1 MAALQANNRY
11 IYWRRRQAGLSLAN
25 LACHYTCKERRK
37 METAIILI
45 NAILLIRLV
54 FLLMRKR
61 ANDEE
66 ILLLALF
73 VGLSTVVFILYIMV
87 L

>member
-1 MAALQANNRY
+1 
-11 IYWRRRQAGLSLAN
+11 
-25 LACHYTCKERRK
+25 

>member
-1 MAALQANNRY
+1 
-11 IYWRRRQAGLSLAN
+11 
-25 LACHYTCKERRK
+25 

-54 FLLMRKR
+54 FLPMRKR
-61 ANDEE
+61 ANNEE

-73 VGLSTVVFILYIMV
+73 VGLSTVIFV

>member
-1 MAALQANNRY
+1 
-11 IYWRRRQAGLSLAN
+11 
-25 LACHYTCKERRK
+25 

-45 NAILLIRLV
+45 NAILLVRLIH
-54 FLLMRKR
+54 LLLRKR

-66 ILLLALF
+66 VLMLALF
-73 VGLSTVVFILYIMV
+73 VGISTVLFILYIAV

>member
-1 MAALQANNRY
+1 MATLQAHNRH
-11 IYWRRRQAGLSLAN
+11 IYWRRRQAGISLAN
-25 LACHYTCKERRK
+25 LACHNACKERRN

-54 FLLMRKR
+54 HLLLRKR

-66 ILLLALF
+66 VLLLALF
-73 VGLSTVVFILYIMV
+73 VGLSTVLFILYIV
-87 L
+87 IL

>member
-1 MAALQANNRY
+1 
-11 IYWRRRQAGLSLAN
+11 
-25 LACHYTCKERRK
+25 

-45 NAILLIRLV
+45 TAILLVRLIH
-54 FLLMRKR
+54 LLLRKR

-66 ILLLALF
+66 VLLLAMF
-73 VGLSTVVFILYIMV
+73 VGISTVLFILYITI